1 MAQCCKIPKTRDLPL
16 LANKMLQRLRRGR
29 RYEPTILRRDSGLY
43 RTSKATRRVSKSPGN
58 LEPPPCGGLSVSFE
72 RNGSRR
78 RTRAIASEIR
88 SSLHNIA
95 PPHTPLFTLPF
106 RVNFTPPTTLKH
118 FNHLHPP

>member
-72 RNGSRR
+72 SNGTRR
-78 RTRAIASEIR
+78 RTSTIASDIR
-88 SSLHNIA
+88 PNLHPI
-95 PPHTPLFTLPF
+95 
-106 RVNFTPPTTLKH
+106 PPTH
-118 FNHLHPP
+118 SHPPALSIA